1 MIQILTGSH
10 SSNSRHNKQLFNEI
24 NELLYSK
31 KNPIYKKFNEDKFFL
46 DDCDGL
52 ISIVKTNSINKELT
66 TKQLMAFT
74 KYLKQFIKYE
84 SFLYVGGSIVKY
96 NNN

>member
-1 MIQILTGSH
+1 MIEILTGSNC
-10 SSNSRHNKQLFNEI
+10 SQHNKEQFEKI
-24 NELLYSK
+24 NDLLYSK

-46 DDCDGL
+46 DDCDGF

-84 SFLYVGGSIVKY
+84 GFLYVGGSIVKY

>member
-10 SSNSRHNKQLFNEI
+10 SNNSTHNKQLFNEI

-46 DDCDGL
+46 DDCDGF
-52 ISIVKTNSINKELT
+52 ISIVKTNSSNKDLT
-66 TKQLMAFT
+66 DLQLSKFVN
-74 KYLKQFIKYE
+74 YLKKFIKYE
-84 SFLYVGGSIVKY
+84 GFLYVGQSIIKY
-96 NNN
+96 NN